1 MTVTILTGASAG
13 LGQEFFKV
21 LTEQGPKTD
30 EIWLIARR
38 KDRLEQ
44 LAATCPHQKVRVL
57 PLDLTQWEDLAR
69 LEQILNTEKPEVK
82 TLINNAGFGKMGYVY
97 ELSAADQGG
106 MVDLNVRSLTEMSRM
121 VIPFMQKGSFI
132 LNVCS
137 IASFVPNPRMTVY
150 SSTKAY
156 VLSFSKGLR
165 EELKPLGINVCAL
178 CPGPMRTEFLA
189 VAGIGEGSSKTFDTL
204 PYAKPA
210 KVAKKAL
217 YWAGKGKAV
226 YTPLVFF
233 KFYRILSKFLPHS
246 LLMKLSKV

>member
-13 LGQEFFKV
+13 LGQEFFKA
-21 LTEQGPKTD
+21 LTANGAKTD
-30 EIWLIARR
+30 EIWLVARR
-38 KDRLEQ
+38 KERLEA
-44 LAATCPHQKVRVL
+44 LAASCPHQKVRIF
-57 PLDLTQWEDLAR
+57 PLDLTKWEDLSA
-69 LEQILNTEKPEVK
+69 LEQILKNEKPIVK
-82 TLINNAGFGKMGYVY
+82 TLINNAGFGKMGYVH

-106 MVDLNVRSLTEMSRM
+106 MIDLNVRGLTEMSRM
-121 VIPFMQKGSFI
+121 VIPFMQKGSYI

-165 EELKPLGINVCAL
+165 EELKPMGINVCAL
-178 CPGPMRTEFLA
+178 CPGPMRTEFLS

-204 PYAKPA
+204 PYAAPA
-210 KVAKKAL
+210 KVARKAL
-217 YWAGKGKAV
+217 FWAGKGKAV
-226 YTPLVFF
+226 YTPLAFF
-233 KFYRILSKFLPHS
+233 KFYRILAKFLPHS